1 MALAMTLTS
10 VAGFAQNAK
19 SVNLTFGV
27 MYPQTV
33 DATLSYEV
41 GTAHHNAWEFFAN
54 AASKWKDC
62 ASCGHICAESFWK
75 DNRTWGLGAAYKP
88 CVSRTR
94 NSFVSLCCHYLA
106 AGFYNLMEN
115 SWFYNIGF
123 YSGSLRL
130 GGSIGS
136 DTHNVLGG
144 VHAGYE
150 HNYSLKGGWRLFWQ
164 VKCDCMIKGDDLF
177 RTGVTIGVKIP
188 TSSTR

>member
-1 MALAMTLTS
+1 MRVKTMIMALAMTLTS

-33 DATLSYEV
+33 DATFVLRGRHSPPQCLGVLCQCRFQVERLRLLRPYL
-41 GTAHHNAWEFFAN
+41 
-54 AASKWKDC
+54 
-62 ASCGHICAESFWK
+62 CGILLEGQPYL
-75 DNRTWGLGAAYKP
+75 GLG
-88 CVSRTR
+88 C
-94 NSFVSLCCHYLA
+94 SLQT
-106 AGFYNLMEN
+106 
-115 SWFYNIGF
+115 
-123 YSGSLRL
+123 LRL
-130 GGSIGS
+130 SH
-136 DTHNVLGG
+136 TQLLRQPAPWRLYRLRYPQCVRG

>member
-1 MALAMTLTS
+1 MRVKTMIMALAMTLTS

-94 NSFVSLCCHYLA
+94 NSY
-106 AGFYNLMEN
+106 
-115 SWFYNIGF
+115 
-123 YSGSLRL
+123 GSLRL

-136 DTHNVLGG
+136 DTHNVLGRG
-144 VHAGYE
+144 
-150 HNYSLKGGWRLFWQ
+150 SLNNVLR
-164 VKCDCMIKGDDLF
+164 I
-177 RTGVTIGVKIP
+177 
-188 TSSTR
+188 STAS

>member
-94 NSFVSLCCHYLA
+94 NSY
-106 AGFYNLMEN
+106 
-115 SWFYNIGF
+115 
-123 YSGSLRL
+123 GSLRL

-164 VKCDCMIKGDDLF
+164 VKRDCMIKGDDLF